1 MHSSFVPSGSQRLV
15 ASPSI
20 GVYHLKHLHP
30 CQCTTRA
37 NYLGRQLSQL
47 CRTRASNNR
56 SNNSDGIPEERQRS
70 HKEASTST
78 PSPATQIRPALL
90 LGICFALLAGAA
102 NRVLFKIALVPM
114 GNYVFFLA
122 QFQNFGYLLV
132 YFTTLLIRVRAGA
145 VTSEMLQVDK
155 RPFILIG
162 ACEAASQVFSM
173 IGASHLPGVL
183 IPIINQ
189 SYLLW
194 SFLLAALI
202 LKTRFHP
209 SQLIGAL
216 LVVVGVAL
224 SVLPPDLAASLW
236 HGNPS
241 TAASTLS
248 GSAGIPGVEL
258 KYVALVVACF
268 SLPALASIM
277 KDKIFRDERER
288 LGRPLDIFVVNSFG
302 SAFQAL
308 FVVLLLPVTT
318 SLARVPLSQLPDY
331 LVRGSQCLRGLTPAC
346 GTDCSLSP
354 VLPFAY
360 IVMNLLFNVSM
371 LLLLRS
377 IGAVGTT
384 MVSSFLVPLTIAA
397 FTLVPAT
404 FLPPPTLSS
413 NFLLGAFI
421 LVCGQLI
428 FNMPKLKAA
437 FDRPKPA

>member
-1 MHSSFVPSGSQRLV
+1 
-15 ASPSI
+15 
-20 GVYHLKHLHP
+20 
-30 CQCTTRA
+30 
-37 NYLGRQLSQL
+37 
-47 CRTRASNNR
+47 
-56 SNNSDGIPEERQRS
+56 
-70 HKEASTST
+70 
-78 PSPATQIRPALL
+78 
-90 LGICFALLAGAA
+90 
-102 NRVLFKIALVPM
+102 
-114 GNYVFFLA
+114 
-122 QFQNFGYLLV
+122 
-132 YFTTLLIRVRAGA
+132 
-145 VTSEMLQVDK
+145 MLQVDK

-216 LVVVGVAL
+216 LVVAGVAL
-224 SVLPPDLAASLW
+224 SVLPPDVAASLW
-236 HGNPS
+236 QGSPS
-241 TAASTLS
+241 TAASTLP
-248 GSAGIPGVEL
+248 GAAIPSVEL

-277 KDKIFRDERER
+277 KDKIFREEKER
-288 LGRPLDIFVVNSFG
+288 LGKPLDIFVVNSFG

-318 SLARVPLSQLPDY
+318 SLARVPLDQLPDY
-331 LVRGSQCLRGLTPAC
+331 LTRGSQCLQGLTPAC

-354 VLPFAY
+354 LLPFAY

-384 MVSSFLVPLTIAA
+384 MVSSLLVPLTIAA
-397 FTLVPAT
+397 FTLVPAS

-421 LVCGQLI
+421 LVCGQLT

-437 FDRPKPA
+437 FGRPKPA